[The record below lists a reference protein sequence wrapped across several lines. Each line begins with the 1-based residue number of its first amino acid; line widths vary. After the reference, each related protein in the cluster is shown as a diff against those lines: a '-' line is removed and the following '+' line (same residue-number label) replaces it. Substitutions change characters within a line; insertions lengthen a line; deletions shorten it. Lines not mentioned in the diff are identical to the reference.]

1 VLAHWDEVES
11 HLREK
16 GPMGL
21 SLQRLGDAAGAK
33 GIGLNRVRVE
43 PGRLSTPPHSHGL
56 SEEIFYVLGGSG
68 LLWQD
73 EAVCEVRVG
82 DTIVHTADGEE
93 HTLKGGP
100 EGLDYLVYGTRH
112 PVEHG
117 WLPRSRALRLGYPW
131 VEGRDDDPWD
141 VEAAIGELE
150 FSEPGERPPNVVAF
164 DDLAFDE
171 DGDKLL
177 AESAGSERSGLNWIR
192 REAGR
197 RGSVPHCHSLE
208 SEAFVVLDGGGTLEL
223 WPTPLAAARGDTRES
238 HELRPGHVVARP
250 PATRIAHSIVA
261 GPAGITYLAYGT
273 REPNDICYYPR
284 SNKIYFRGVG
294 LMTRLEHL
302 AYDDGE
308 PEDEGP
314 PPPGET
320 PLLE

>member
-1 VLAHWDEVES
+1 LLAHWDEVES
-11 HLREK
+11 HRRKK

-73 EAVCEVRVG
+73 EAVCEVRAG
-82 DTIVHTADGEE
+82 DTIVHAPDREE

-141 VEAAIGELE
+141 IEAAIGELE
-150 FSEPGERPPNVVAF
+150 FAEPGQRPPNVVAF
-164 DDLAFDE
+164 DDLPFDE
-171 DGDKLL
+171 DGDKVL

-223 WPTPLAAARGDTRES
+223 WPTPVTGSRGATRES

-250 PATRIAHSIVA
+250 PGTRIAHSIVA
-261 GPAGITYLAYGT
+261 GPVGITYLAYGT

-284 SNKIYFRGVG
+284 SNKVYFRGVG

-302 AYDDGE
+302 AYEDGE
-308 PEDEGP
+308 PDDW
-314 PPPGET
+314 
-320 PLLE
+320 